1 MLVLLPVLPV
11 LLVLLLEDQIMRR
24 KCLLYLLV
32 LYNHL
37 QMLLLRKCLMLL
49 VLLLLLQIH
58 LLLEVLV
65 RNFLCHQSQVLHL
78 GHLVLGRMLMG
89 RMLMGRMLNL
99 LLGFL
104 VMELLHL
111 QRFQMVLE
119 IRQINL
125 VLKKMH

>member
-11 LLVLLLEDQIMRR
+11 LLMEDQIMRR

-65 RNFLCHQSQVLHL
+65 RNFLSHQSQVLHL
-78 GHLVLGRMLMG
+78 GHLGHLVLDRMLMG

-99 LLGFL
+99 VL
-104 VMELLHL
+104 VRRIH
-111 QRFQMVLE
+111 R
-119 IRQINL
+119 L
-125 VLKKMH
+125 VLPVLLVLLVLRMD